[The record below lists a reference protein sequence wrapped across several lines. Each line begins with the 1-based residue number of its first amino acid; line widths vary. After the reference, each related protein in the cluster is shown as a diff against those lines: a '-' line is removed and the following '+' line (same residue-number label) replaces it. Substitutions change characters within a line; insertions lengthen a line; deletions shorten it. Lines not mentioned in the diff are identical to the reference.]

1 MGATWTSAILK
12 MGNKVGTY
20 IFQLILTS
28 LNLHFHCFSSYSAL
42 CISEHQPSSHITQ
55 MDLTTFCS

>member
-1 MGATWTSAILK
+1 
-12 MGNKVGTY
+12 
-20 IFQLILTS
+20 LTS